1 MTLSAGLEIARSGL
15 SVTSGQTAIVSR
27 NIANASNPLASR
39 KIANV
44 ITSPTGGVAIA
55 SITRATNQALF
66 DNLLSATSA
75 SSGHQALVAALD
87 RLDQTIN
94 DPELDA
100 SPAALVG
107 KLADALQQ
115 YAAGPHDG
123 ARAQSAVAAASRLVQ
138 SLNGATQLV
147 QDVRVQA
154 DADIANSVDRLNE
167 LLSQFETINN
177 EIIKGTRSGAD
188 ITDYLDARDRT
199 LASISEEVGV
209 RTITRGDN
217 DMVVFTDSGVTLFE
231 TRARTVSFTPTL
243 IYSAGTTGSQV
254 YVDGVPITGNGGM
267 AVESGRLKGL
277 TGIRDDVAVTYQRQ
291 LDEIARGLI
300 EMFAESDQSAIPV
313 LPDAAGLFTYPGGP
327 AIPPTGTVI
336 AGLAGTISINAS
348 VDPLQGGDPMLLRDG
363 GIAGDPAYVYNSTGA
378 AGFPD
383 RLQELIDRFQVTRA
397 FDGASGIDT
406 TATLAGFSSS
416 SVGWLQEARRAAS
429 DEAEYRTTLL
439 DRSAEALSKETGVN
453 LDEEMTRLLELERSY
468 QASSKLISAIDS
480 MLGSLIAAIR

>member
-15 SVTSGQTAIVSR
+15 SVTSDQTAIVSR
-27 NIANASNPLASR
+27 NVANAGNPLASR

-44 ITSPTGGVAIA
+44 VTSPSGGVALA
-55 SITRATNQALF
+55 SITRATNQALYE
-66 DNLLSATSA
+66 NLLSATSA

-115 YAAGPHDG
+115 YASGPHDG
-123 ARAQSAVAAASRLVQ
+123 VRAQSAVAAASRLVQ

-154 DADIANSVDRLNE
+154 DADIANSVARLNE

-217 DMVVFTDSGVTLFE
+217 DMVVFTDSGITLFE

-243 IYSAGTTGSQV
+243 IYSAGTTGNQV
-254 YVDGVPITGNGGM
+254 YVDGVPITGSGGM

-277 TGIRDDVAVTYQRQ
+277 TGVRDDVAITYQRQ

-300 EMFAESDQSAIPV
+300 EMFAESDQSAIPA

-336 AGLAGTISINAS
+336 AGLAGTISLNAS
-348 VDPLQGGDPMLLRDG
+348 VDPLQGGDPTLLRDG
-363 GIAGDPAYVYNSTGA
+363 GIAGNPAYVYNSTGA

-383 RLQELIDRFQVTRA
+383 RLQELLDRFQVSRA

-416 SVGWLQEARRAAS
+416 SVGWLQEARRAAR
-429 DEAEYRTTLL
+429 DEAEYRTTLF

-468 QASSKLISAIDS
+468 QASSKLISTIDT